1 MNDNAAVCGIILIL
15 MCYCVPMLKRMD
27 ELEKRIAK
35 IETQLDHIEKALYVM
50 PDDGGDKK

>member
-1 MNDNAAVCGIILIL
+1 MNEYATVWALIIML
-15 MCYCVPMLKRMD
+15 MFYCVPMLKRMD
-27 ELEKRIAK
+27 ELENRIAK